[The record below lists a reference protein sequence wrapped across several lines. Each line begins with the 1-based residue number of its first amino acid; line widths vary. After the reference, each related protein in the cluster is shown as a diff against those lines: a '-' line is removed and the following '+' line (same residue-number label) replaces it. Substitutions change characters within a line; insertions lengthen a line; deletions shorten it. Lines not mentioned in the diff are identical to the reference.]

1 MYART
6 KAVAALA
13 LVALLASTSAFARSS
28 DRRQPMDIEGAAFDS
43 SLSDNSVTVFTGGV
57 TIRQGSLDI
66 RATRAEVSRVNGDPS
81 RAVLT
86 GAPVRLSQQLDD
98 GTPMSATAARV
109 DYDLRTEIVVFTG
122 GVNIQQPRGTLNG
135 DKITYNM
142 RNGQVAAGATAGG
155 GRVKMRILPRNAQ
168 GSP

>member
-1 MYART
+1 MSATT
-6 KAVAALA
+6 KVLATAAV
-13 LVALLASTSAFARSS
+13 LASMAISPAFARSS

-57 TIRQGSLDI
+57 TIRQGTLDI
-66 RATRAEVSRVNGDPS
+66 RASRAEVSRLNGDPS

-86 GAPVRLSQQLDD
+86 GSPVHLSQQLDD

-135 DKITYNM
+135 DRINYNM
-142 RNGQVAAGATAGG
+142 RNGQVAGGAAAGG
-155 GRVKMRILPRNAQ
+155 GRVKMRILPKNA
-168 GSP
+168 GTP